1 MIKRLV
7 DILASF
13 FGLLVVSPILLPVMF
28 LVWKEDRKSPF
39 YIAPRSGRNG
49 TTFKMVKLRSMI
61 VGADKSGVDS
71 TSDNDMRITPIGY
84 KIRRYKLDELIQLW
98 NVLKGDM
105 SLVGPRP
112 NVKPETD
119 LYTNIEKGLL
129 SVRPGITDFSSIV
142 FSDEGDILEGK
153 IDEQRR
159 IQLAQHH
166 TATHIINT
174 AARRVLGEHINQ
186 AGAFKDVDKARID
199 ITHYDSL
206 NYNQIKEIETI
217 ANKAIKDKLEVE
229 KEILSKDL
237 AEKRYGFT
245 LYQGGFVPG
254 NEVRV
259 VHVKGFDAQAC
270 GGTHLDNTKDLEQ
283 IKILGSKRI
292 QDGVIRISYV
302 AGKIAKKLEKEE
314 KKLGSEILLAFGV
327 KSGHASLDEIERAAK
342 ILKSQKEHLPKTIAR
357 FIKEVDELSGKLKQI
372 LPKLK
377 TQPVDEAVT
386 ELFTTWKR
394 LRKELKKRRRNS

>member
-28 LVWKEDRKSPF
+28 LVWKEDRKPPF

-71 TSDNDMRITPIGY
+71 TSDNDMRITPIGH

-153 IDEQRR
+153 DNPD
-159 IQLAQHH
+159 L
-166 TATHIINT
+166 T
-174 AARRVLGEHINQ
+174 
-186 AGAFKDVDKARID
+186 
-199 ITHYDSL
+199 
-206 NYNQIKEIETI
+206 YNQLIRPWKSRLGLIYIENQSFLLDIKLIIYTI
-217 ANKAIKDKLEVE
+217 VAIISKQRALNWVVSQLKIMNVDSDVVNISKREVE
-229 KEILSKDL
+229 
-237 AEKRYGFT
+237 
-245 LYQGGFVPG
+245 LYPFPPPG
-254 NEVRV
+254 MNKV
-259 VHVKGFDAQAC
+259 VV
-270 GGTHLDNTKDLEQ
+270 
-283 IKILGSKRI
+283 SR
-292 QDGVIRISYV
+292 
-302 AGKIAKKLEKEE
+302 
-314 KKLGSEILLAFGV
+314 
-327 KSGHASLDEIERAAK
+327 
-342 ILKSQKEHLPKTIAR
+342 
-357 FIKEVDELSGKLKQI
+357 
-372 LPKLK
+372 
-377 TQPVDEAVT
+377 
-386 ELFTTWKR
+386 
-394 LRKELKKRRRNS
+394 

>member
-28 LVWKEDRKSPF
+28 LVWKEDRKPPF

-71 TSDNDMRITPIGY
+71 TSDNDMRITPIGH

-153 IDEQRR
+153 DNPD
-159 IQLAQHH
+159 L
-166 TATHIINT
+166 T
-174 AARRVLGEHINQ
+174 
-186 AGAFKDVDKARID
+186 
-199 ITHYDSL
+199 
-206 NYNQIKEIETI
+206 YNQLIRPWKSRLGLIYIENQSFLLDIKLIIYTVV
-217 ANKAIKDKLEVE
+217 AIISKQRALNWVVSQLKIMNIDSDVVNISKREVE
-229 KEILSKDL
+229 
-237 AEKRYGFT
+237 
-245 LYQGGFVPG
+245 LYPFPPPG
-254 NEVRV
+254 MNKV
-259 VHVKGFDAQAC
+259 VV
-270 GGTHLDNTKDLEQ
+270 
-283 IKILGSKRI
+283 SR
-292 QDGVIRISYV
+292 
-302 AGKIAKKLEKEE
+302 
-314 KKLGSEILLAFGV
+314 
-327 KSGHASLDEIERAAK
+327 
-342 ILKSQKEHLPKTIAR
+342 
-357 FIKEVDELSGKLKQI
+357 
-372 LPKLK
+372 
-377 TQPVDEAVT
+377 
-386 ELFTTWKR
+386 
-394 LRKELKKRRRNS
+394 